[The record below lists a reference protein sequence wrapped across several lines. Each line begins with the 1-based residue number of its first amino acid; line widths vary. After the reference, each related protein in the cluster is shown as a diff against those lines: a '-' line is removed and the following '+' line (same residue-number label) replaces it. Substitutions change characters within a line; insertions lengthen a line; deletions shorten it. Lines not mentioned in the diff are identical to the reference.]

1 MTLEEISIKID
12 NGDDIAVHCDTQ
24 EKAIKLLTM
33 CKEKGYKWYGGG
45 VELIGVVDGYNGHWH
60 RYQENT
66 VYFIED
72 YKGNYITY
80 GDVEYCKEK
89 GILFV
94 DYETEEFPLIKSD
107 YDISFLLD

>member
-1 MTLEEISIKID
+1 MTLEEIAIKID
-12 NGDDIAVHCDTQ
+12 NGDDIAVHCNTL
-24 EKAIKLLTM
+24 EKVLRFLGM
-33 CKEKGYKWYGGG
+33 CKRKGYKWYGGT
-45 VELIGVVDGYNGHWH
+45 ELIGVVDGYNGHWC

-66 VYFIED
+66 VYFIEN
-72 YKGNYITY
+72 YKGIYITY